1 MDGNEDFGRFLELL
15 LADSIAAGWFDPDAA
30 GSSAALTGDVIPSY
44 RITLPP
50 AGEDGGGDP
59 PDGGGADGGS
69 ESSPLRQALAA
80 VLADGG
86 TATLGRASSPT
97 VRALLDPTARD
108 EVRRTVSAVVTATD
122 AYRSELD
129 VAVPADAPHD
139 MVLAALLSLLHG
151 PAWGAAQTRLHA
163 LLAWYERTIALSVVI
178 SVERL
183 GRRDSEP
190 AVFRDLTTAVRLG
203 RNRLTA
209 VVRAL
214 VDATV
219 HVPHTHQA
227 LVERQLT
234 MLTGRRTDWQ
244 RRQLVAQL
252 AGVAPPSPAD
262 LEVYQRLRALARRR
276 TDLEAVLSADR
287 AERERLRRQAGS
299 SAETR
304 ETRSASRAQLRVLW
318 PRIQEQQQELTTTSR
333 EIASLRRALS
343 GATMSRIAAYE
354 DAERRGIRD
363 DEARQ
368 DRDALLQRMDQEL
381 TSLTSHRLSVADET
395 GRWERYEL
403 LLERLLKNSHNLG
416 LELFMDSFL
425 KVSSSAERRRD
436 IGISAHTNGQVQWL
450 SYPGH
455 GDNAV
460 DWNCHAGLP
469 LLLSA
474 PQEFRLPERFRATPD
489 DAVAYRLAGGSAVV
503 EARAS
508 DDLQDIFGKIAYGLL
523 GRQGSRETELG
534 ALLRAHGDD
543 EIAPAEVLTRSS
555 SGSEV
560 SRLLTGLVARNLTPI
575 DNAAAFDA
583 LRAGIVRDLEA
594 GVVRARGLPVGT
606 VLFRRDRLHAD
617 SGAFGLG
624 RIVTPHITVGEL
636 LTSVRELLS
645 SDSSSGYDT
654 ERRRLVNRIWQL
666 LLWLRSAGAD
676 DHRRAASVSVCH
688 TYRGNTPDDLTVRV
702 YYSHMYDIAV
712 RAGSQVSAGDRLGLT
727 GSTGNA
733 VNSHVH
739 IEIFLSRGGSQLG
752 ACLPHEFFPLT
763 S

>member
-1 MDGNEDFGRFLELL
+1 MDGSEDFRRFLELL
-15 LADSIAAGWFDPDAA
+15 LADITAAGWFDPDAA
-30 GSSAALTGDVIPSY
+30 GSSASLTDDVIPPH
-44 RITLPP
+44 RVTLPP
-50 AGEDGGGDP
+50 TGGDGGGDP

-69 ESSPLRQALAA
+69 GSSPLRQALAT
-80 VLADGG
+80 VLADGS
-86 TATLGRASSPT
+86 TATLGRASSPA
-97 VRALLDPTARD
+97 VRALLDPAARD
-108 EVRRTVSAVVTATD
+108 EVRRTMSAVVAATD
-122 AYRSELD
+122 AYRSELGA
-129 VAVPADAPHD
+129 AVPADAPHD
-139 MVLAALLSLLHG
+139 MVLAVLLSLLHG
-151 PAWGAAQTRLHA
+151 PAWGAALTRLHA
-163 LLAWYERTIALSVVI
+163 LLAWYERTIALGVVI
-178 SVERL
+178 TAERL

-190 AVFRDLTTAVRLG
+190 GMFRDLTGAVRRG
-203 RNRLTA
+203 RNRLSIA
-209 VVRAL
+209 VNAL

-234 MLTGRRTDWQ
+234 MLASRRADWQ
-244 RRQLVAQL
+244 RRQLVARL
-252 AGVAPPSPAD
+252 AGVVPPSPTD
-262 LEVYQRLRALARRR
+262 LETYRRLRELTRRR
-276 TDLEAVLSADR
+276 TDLEVVLSADR

-304 ETRSASRAQLRVLW
+304 DTRSAARARLRVLW
-318 PRIQEQQQELTTTSR
+318 PQIQEQQQELATMNR
-333 EIASLRRALS
+333 EIGSLRQTLS
-343 GATMSRIAAYE
+343 GATMSRIAAYQ
-354 DAERRGIRD
+354 DAERRGIRH

-368 DRDALLQRMDQEL
+368 ERDALLQRMDQEL

-395 GRWERYEL
+395 GRWQRYEL

-425 KVSSSAERRRD
+425 KVSSSVERRRD
-436 IGISAHTNGQVQWL
+436 IGISAHTTGQVQWL

-469 LLLSA
+469 LRLSA
-474 PQEFRLPERFRATPD
+474 PQEFRLPERFRTTPE
-489 DAVAYRLAGGSAVV
+489 DAAAYRLVGGSVVV
-503 EARAS
+503 ETRAS

-523 GRQGSRETELG
+523 GRQGSQETELG
-534 ALLRAHGDD
+534 ALLREHGDD
-543 EIAPAEVLTRSS
+543 EIAPAEVLTRSF

-606 VLFRRDRLHAD
+606 VLFRRDQLHAD

-624 RIVTPHITVGEL
+624 RIVTHITVGEL

-645 SDSSSGYDT
+645 SDSSSAYDT

-676 DHRRAASVSVCH
+676 DHRRAASVSVGH
-688 TYRGNTPDDLTVRV
+688 VYRGSTPDELTVRV

-712 RAGSQVSAGDRLGLT
+712 RAGTPVSVGDRLGLT

-752 ACLPHEFFPLT
+752 ACLPHEFFPPT
-763 S
+763 P